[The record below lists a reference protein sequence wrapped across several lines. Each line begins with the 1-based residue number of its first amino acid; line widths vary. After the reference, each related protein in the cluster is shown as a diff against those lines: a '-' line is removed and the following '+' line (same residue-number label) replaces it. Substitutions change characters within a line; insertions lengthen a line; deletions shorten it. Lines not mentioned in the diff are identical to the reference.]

1 MLSDS
6 ILSLF
11 RLVWYC
17 FGILILIGI
26 CFNVLLGKR
35 TDITDVVKP
44 MLGILRA
51 SFKILS
57 ECCTAVA
64 DLIAKRIAPQHA
76 GGIAAAIHLI
86 MMSGII
92 IGVIGLASA
101 SAPRL
106 LDNNAE
112 RNCCNTDRR

>member
-44 MLGILRA
+44 MLAYFEPVLKFSPSA
-51 SFKILS
+51 ALLL
-57 ECCTAVA
+57 
-64 DLIAKRIAPQHA
+64 LI
-76 GGIAAAIHLI
+76 
-86 MMSGII
+86 
-92 IGVIGLASA
+92 
-101 SAPRL
+101 
-106 LDNNAE
+106 
-112 RNCCNTDRR
+112 